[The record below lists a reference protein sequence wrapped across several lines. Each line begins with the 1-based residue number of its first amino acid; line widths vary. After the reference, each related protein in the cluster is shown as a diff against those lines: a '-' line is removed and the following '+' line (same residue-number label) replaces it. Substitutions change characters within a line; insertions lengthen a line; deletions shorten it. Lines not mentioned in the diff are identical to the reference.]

1 MDAGID
7 HVFRPVAFLESF
19 EGVPEIGILFVPA
32 LGLHHFRASRH
43 EVFDAL
49 HSVLSELLGQS
60 STKCR
65 HALCHVLRADMGV
78 VRVSAGSAFGVSCA
92 RNACF
97 IDRCTAA
104 EDLSFWTR
112 RMAYCMSRE
121 YLLRAPS
128 RKHDVDFTLH
138 FPSESREPLRGAGVS
153 DPKHVR
159 LSAHELNTGT
169 GAFAPPPRPFV
180 PAWITRTAAYRP
192 PFRVTHSVNLP
203 TAGAPPM
210 V

>member
-1 MDAGID
+1 MWGFFVPVDAGID
-7 HVFRPVAFLESF
+7 HVFRPVAFLEPF

-92 RNACF
+92 RNVLHRPMYGRGGLEFLDAKDGVLHVAR
-97 IDRCTAA
+97 IPA
-104 EDLSFWTR
+104 
-112 RMAYCMSRE
+112 SR
-121 YLLRAPS
+121 P
-128 RKHDVDFTLH
+128 
-138 FPSESREPLRGAGVS
+138 
-153 DPKHVR
+153 
-159 LSAHELNTGT
+159 
-169 GAFAPPPRPFV
+169 
-180 PAWITRTAAYRP
+180 ITQA
-192 PFRVTHSVNLP
+192 
-203 TAGAPPM
+203 
-210 V
+210 

>member
-1 MDAGID
+1 MWGFFVPVDAGID
-7 HVFRPVAFLESF
+7 HVFRPVAFLEPF

-78 VRVSAGSAFGVSCA
+78 VRGQRRISVRGVLCP
-92 RNACF
+92 NACF

-128 RKHDVDFTLH
+128 RKHDVDFTT
-138 FPSESREPLRGAGVS
+138 
-153 DPKHVR
+153 
-159 LSAHELNTGT
+159 LSFGK
-169 GAFAPPPRPFV
+169 
-180 PAWITRTAAYRP
+180 
-192 PFRVTHSVNLP
+192 S
-203 TAGAPPM
+203 
-210 V
+210 